1 MVRNSLR
8 LSDQRLTNTDGTN
21 TSYFILMVISLHTGR
36 EGAGDGWMYE
46 SSAKLFLNGNNE
58 LLFSEFDVIYLS
70 DNVKVEEKGY
80 DKI

>member
-1 MVRNSLR
+1 M
-8 LSDQRLTNTDGTN
+8 
-21 TSYFILMVISLHTGR
+21 
-36 EGAGDGWMYE
+36 DGWMYE